1 MSEPTC
7 LLRCVQQSVGKPPI
21 PLLRVSGRIDERG
34 GRIAKAVLHPEAI
47 VVASTQHATVAVDL
61 KAIPM
66 RAPWPRSK
74 NHDAICAMLGRVGL
88 EEDDVGPYPYPE
100 VDCES
105 IYFIPSEAVVC
116 RLTKG
121 EGEEVVQCEGYYDCE
136 RDALRLDA
144 VDMDRHHW
152 FWMAVEVAAWDV
164 NE

>member
-1 MSEPTC
+1 
-7 LLRCVQQSVGKPPI
+7 
-21 PLLRVSGRIDERG
+21 
-34 GRIAKAVLHPEAI
+34 
-47 VVASTQHATVAVDL
+47 
-61 KAIPM
+61 M

-152 FWMAVEVAAWDV
+152 FWMAVEVAAWDA